1 MTLNSLLA
9 DIFSNQVRVLVIVG
23 TLLLIVSR
31 SATAAAF
38 GCIGISQQP
47 MVELKASISNP

>member
-1 MTLNSLLA
+1 LNSLLA
-9 DIFSNQVRVLVIVG
+9 DIFSDQVRVLVIVG

-31 SATAAAF
+31 SAAAAAF

-47 MVELKASISNP
+47 LVELKASISNP